1 MDTAYRVRFTNWK
14 DGKNEFFFTQKEDA
28 EGYAESF
35 KKYGYTSVVQPIHF
49 EEKKICQ
56 E

>member
-35 KKYGYTSVVQPIHF
+35 KKYGYTSVVQPIYF
-49 EEKKICQ
+49 EEKKIWQ